1 MSFSATEK
9 LRQNNAYFK
18 IYQME
23 QADSAPRIQPLK
35 NTETTPDTARAAPD
49 FGGELVPSGFAAQVP
64 YAEYLEGCVKMISSF
79 ASPEFLG
86 ENPKC
91 APRGAA
97 CADIPAAPNERLRIL
112 PAPNT

>member
-18 IYQME
+18 IYRTE

-35 NTETTPDTARAAPD
+35 NTETTPDTTRTAPD
-49 FGGELVPSGFAAQVP
+49 FGGDDSPAGFAAQIP
-64 YAEYLEGCVKMISSF
+64 YADYVAGCTKMISDF
-79 ASPEFLG
+79 ASPECLG
-86 ENPKC
+86 KLPKY
-91 APRGAA
+91 ASLGAGN
-97 CADIPAAPNERLRIL
+97 ADISDASNERFRIL